1 MTHHY
6 LLDCLLDSLFWIFVC
21 VYRALFEYDKTRDSG
36 LPSQGLNF
44 KFGDILHVVNASD
57 DEWWQAR
64 QLTSQGEAEEV
75 GVIPSK
81 RRSVSLTHTLTQC
94 RFAFRAPQVSVL
106 FLKPPAVTRG
116 FLLGC
121 DVIAA

>member
-1 MTHHY
+1 MMNSSISSGSG
-6 LLDCLLDSLFWIFVC
+6 SLRTSQKRSLYV
-21 VYRALFEYDKTRDSG
+21 RALFDYDKTRDSG

-64 QLTSQGEAEEV
+64 QLTPQGEGEEV

-81 RRSVSLTHTLTQC
+81 RRVEKKERARLKTVKFNAKSRDRGVSVSTAAH
-94 RFAFRAPQVSVL
+94 AVS
-106 FLKPPAVTRG
+106 F
-116 FLLGC
+116 
-121 DVIAA
+121 

>member
-1 MTHHY
+1 MVHLEVSRDQPVSFTA
-6 LLDCLLDSLFWIFVC
+6 FVSRL
-21 VYRALFEYDKTRDSG
+21 RALFEYDKTRDSG

-64 QLTSQGEAEEV
+64 HLTPQGEQEEV

-81 RRSVSLTHTLTQC
+81 RR
-94 RFAFRAPQVSVL
+94 
-106 FLKPPAVTRG
+106 
-116 FLLGC
+116 
-121 DVIAA
+121 